1 MRSLI
6 LLLIYQKKLFR
17 LFASHIS
24 HLKADL
30 TQHKIFDKI
39 RLTVKCAH
47 VSELNLTHALTGG
60 GGGGGGPRVLV
71 IMTSIMQSYIP
82 LHTLVEKPCY
92 WRHHYCIDVI
102 VV

>member
-6 LLLIYQKKLFR
+6 LLWIHQKKLFR
-17 LFASHIS
+17 FFASHIS

-47 VSELNLTHALTGG
+47 VSELNFTHALT
-60 GGGGGGPRVLV
+60 GGGGGPRVLV

-82 LHTLVEKPCY
+82 LHTLVEEPCY
-92 WRHHYCIDVI
+92 WRHYYCIDVI
-102 VV
+102 IV